1 LAGQEKEWSR
11 SGCNILPVLK
21 ILRLGTEGEKER
33 LEPKRERKVDVNSTK
48 AKIYKYELN
57 LKNQFLLCFDLDLAF
72 VKRRDVEEVS

>member
-48 AKIYKYELN
+48 ANIYKYEFEFE
-57 LKNQFLLCFDLDLAF
+57 KPIFIMF
-72 VKRRDVEEVS
+72 